1 MRQNPGISLP
11 EAFQKLTFMKAAAAA
26 AAGSTAQEDAA
37 ATAAAAAALGLTA
50 ASATASG
57 NPLTGVAAGTT
68 RAARE
73 LHIGSLPQGMPAPVL
88 HEALNQALIAQ
99 GVGKGTA
106 GSPVVSIR
114 YGGDGHYAF
123 GELRTVQVS
132 SRCAY
137 LQL

>member
-11 EAFQKLTFMKAAAAA
+11 EAFQKLIFMKAAAAA
-26 AAGSTAQEDAA
+26 VAGSTAEDAA

-57 NPLTGVAAGTT
+57 NPLTGVAAGAT

-73 LHIGSLPQGMPAPVL
+73 LHIGNLPQGMAAPVL
-88 HEALNQALIAQ
+88 HEALNQAMIAQ
-99 GVGKGTA
+99 GVGRGTT

-132 SRCAY
+132 SSKIS
-137 LQL
+137 